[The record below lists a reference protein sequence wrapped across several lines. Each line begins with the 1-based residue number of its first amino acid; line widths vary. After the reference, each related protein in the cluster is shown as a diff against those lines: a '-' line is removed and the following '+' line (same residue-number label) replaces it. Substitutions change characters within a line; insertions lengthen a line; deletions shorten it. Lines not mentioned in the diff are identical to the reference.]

1 MTHTNHATSSKMY
14 TFLEKPGS
22 PYRSDSYMHTCALL
36 DSREVVICIYVR
48 AAPGAKTSLSTLRLS
63 LTMLWLIL
71 SMSYHLCKQ
80 YHYHNEGSLRFKKGF
95 LTRSAVSRRGARVT
109 GHKSLH
115 RVEDIS
121 KFGLGRKLSGYLG
134 PKVTGRSNSSGSCR
148 LDQRFPTPKAIPRE
162 RFSQKF
168 GFETSR

>member
-71 SMSYHLCKQ
+71 SVISFTIPLPQRGVPQIQKRLFDPVGGESQGCMSHRSQVTAQSGGHFKGWLGPQTVRIFGSQGDRPKQ
-80 YHYHNEGSLRFKKGF
+80 FF
-95 LTRSAVSRRGARVT
+95 
-109 GHKSLH
+109 
-115 RVEDIS
+115 
-121 KFGLGRKLSGYLG
+121 RKLQ
-134 PKVTGRSNSSGSCR
+134 T
-148 LDQRFPTPKAIPRE
+148 
-162 RFSQKF
+162 
-168 GFETSR
+168 